1 MTQVQ
6 IPKNCKRV
14 LIVDDEESF
23 TRMVK
28 RNLERDMKYMVRAV
42 NDSTEALATAREFHP
57 DIIFL
62 DIIMPGADGGDVAA
76 QLRGD
81 SQLRKVPI
89 VFVSAMVSRKESAE
103 GFYTSGGELFIAKP
117 VNTGTLIRCIETHT
131 AESE

>member
-1 MTQVQ
+1 MTKVH
-6 IPKNCKRV
+6 IPENCKRV

-28 RNLERDMKYMVRAV
+28 RNLERDLKYMVRTV
-42 NDSTEALATAREFHP
+42 NESTEALAIAREFKP

-76 QLRGD
+76 QLRAD
-81 SQLRKVPI
+81 PHFRKIPI
-89 VFVSAMVSRKESAE
+89 VFVSAMVSRRESDQ

-117 VNTGTLIRCIETHT
+117 VDTATLIRCIETHT
-131 AESE
+131 AES